1 MNPFSRNMYRN
12 SRNSGPR
19 NQGNLN
25 QDDRFFGGGIIAP
38 LLIGGIAGY
47 AIGNN
52 QNDYP
57 YGGGFGG
64 PIVGPIYPQ
73 PYYPTYYNS
82 YYYNTYPYY

>member
-1 MNPFSRNMYRN
+1 MYRN
-12 SRNSGPR
+12 TKNSIPR
-19 NQGNLN
+19 NQGNFN

-57 YGGGFGG
+57 YGGGF
-64 PIVGPIYPQ
+64 VGPVYPQ

-82 YYYNTYPYY
+82 YYYNTYPYYY